1 MSLEGGTYGG
11 FPIKFLVLVV
21 SICARMKIYTETIK
35 LYFRLKFMSANS
47 KCMNAFHSNFYITN
61 CYHLETLCT

>member
-21 SICARMKIYTETIK
+21 STFLRMYVIF
-35 LYFRLKFMSANS
+35 YFMPEHHILGLMAAAS
-47 KCMNAFHSNFYITN
+47 
-61 CYHLETLCT
+61 